1 MKEYL
6 EQRLNELENWWKETH
21 KKYWEEK
28 NKDTASY
35 YYYKLN
41 EINASIREVKNALYI
56 LKKVEETK

>member
-6 EQRLNELENWWKETH
+6 VQRLKELEEWWNETH
-21 KKYWEEK
+21 KKYWAEENEK
-28 NKDTASY
+28 KADY

-56 LKKVEETK
+56 LTKVEETK